1 MSTNRASSRRNHDY
15 QDALHHQR
23 GHGLGANSGLRRG
36 LVFLAVVLVASFSGH
51 FLVSDGEYGL
61 YVLLP
66 TLVVIMM
73 ALITH
78 RTLEALLAG
87 TLSGFLMLSPTTAI
101 QEMAFTGL
109 TVMQNPTMGWIIL
122 VCGLLG
128 SLIGLLQ
135 FARGTE
141 AFSISAGRHLK
152 TRRSAMLGS
161 TALGTLIFIDDYLN
175 TMTVSSAMK
184 KLFDKLKISRS
195 MLAYVVDSTA
205 APICLLIPFS
215 TWAIYLSGLLESNNV
230 AESGQGFSYYVTLIP
245 YLFYPW
251 VALLV
256 VILVSVGFIP
266 ALGRM
271 KAAERGDEQSQDTEQ
286 GETSELAE
294 KPPRLMNFVLPILTL
309 LLATWWFEIDALI
322 GVGFALLVT
331 LALYVAQNIAPLN
344 RLFDELL
351 KGFQQMLVPLGIV
364 FAAFML
370 QEVNASLGLTSTII
384 GWVEPVM
391 HGSWLPGI
399 TFLVLALLAFATGSF
414 WGVYAIAFPI
424 VIPLAFAT
432 DASLPLTLGAMISAG
447 ALGSHACFFGDSTVL
462 SARGCGI
469 TPMQHAITQLPY
481 VLIAATASSALFFV
495 LG

>member
-1 MSTNRASSRRNHDY
+1 MSTSKTDSRSDHDY
-15 QDALHHQR
+15 QDVLRHQR

-36 LVFLAVVLVASFSGH
+36 LVFLTVVLVASLSGH
-51 FLVSDGEYGL
+51 FLISDGEYGL
-61 YVLLP
+61 FVLLP
-66 TLVVIMM
+66 TLVVIVM
-73 ALITH
+73 ALLTH

-87 TLSGFLMLSPTTAI
+87 TLSGFLVLSPTTAV

-109 TVMQNPTMGWIIL
+109 AVMQNPTMGWIIL

-230 AESGQGFSYYVTLIP
+230 AESGQGFSYYLTLIP

-251 VALLV
+251 MALLI
-256 VILVSVGFIP
+256 VILVGAGLIP
-266 ALGRM
+266 VIGRM
-271 KAAERGDEQSQDTEQ
+271 KAAERGEEQFQESDTKEAN
-286 GETSELAE
+286 GLVE
-294 KPPRLMNFVLPILTL
+294 KPPRLMNFVLPIVTL
-309 LLATWWFEIDALI
+309 LVATWWFDIDALI

-331 LALYVAQNIAPLN
+331 LVLYVAQDIAPLN

-351 KGFQQMLVPLGIV
+351 EGFQQMLVPLGIV

-370 QEVNASLGLTSTII
+370 QEVNESLSLTSTII

-391 HGSWLPGI
+391 RGNWLPGI

-414 WGVYAIAFPI
+414 WGIYAIAFPI
-424 VIPLAFAT
+424 VIPLALAT

-447 ALGSHACFFGDSTVL
+447 AFGSHACFFGDSTVL

-469 TPMQHAITQLPY
+469 TPMQHAMTQLPY
-481 VLIAATASSALFFV
+481 VLISAVASTLLFFIF
-495 LG
+495 G